1 MVLSACTSYKNI
13 NNFPFFEREMRY
25 LCLWVLAV
33 DYTLTQAI
41 LGQRPRLVTLLGCLC
56 GCQSSGSVHQAI
68 WLKSLREATPLLNHG
83 NRLQFNH
90 ILYIFIVVTKI
101 ALQFLHVPHM
111 ETDLGDKTHSKV
123 PEHTHNKNN

>member
-1 MVLSACTSYKNI
+1 MVLSACASYKNI

-33 DYTLTQAI
+33 DYTLTRAI
-41 LGQRPRLVTLLGCLC
+41 LGQRPRLVTLLGCLG
-56 GCQSSGSVHQAI
+56 GCQSSGSVHQPI
-68 WLKSLREATPLLNHG
+68 GLKSLREATLLSNHG

-111 ETDLGDKTHSKV
+111 ETDLGDITHSKA
-123 PEHTHNKNN
+123 PEHTHNKSN

>member
-1 MVLSACTSYKNI
+1 
-13 NNFPFFEREMRY
+13 MRY

-33 DYTLTQAI
+33 DYTLTRAI
-41 LGQRPRLVTLLGCLC
+41 LGQRPRLVTLLGCLG
-56 GCQSSGSVHQAI
+56 GCQSSGSIAPGHRVKKPQ
-68 WLKSLREATPLLNHG
+68 KATPLSNHG

-111 ETDLGDKTHSKV
+111 ETDLEEIKPTAKV